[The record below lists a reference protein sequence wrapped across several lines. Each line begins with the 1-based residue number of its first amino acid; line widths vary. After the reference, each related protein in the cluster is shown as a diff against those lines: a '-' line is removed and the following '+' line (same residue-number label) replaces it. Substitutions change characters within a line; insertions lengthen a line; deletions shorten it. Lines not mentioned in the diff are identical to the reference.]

1 MTKDF
6 RSYFPIL
13 NQSSSSNPLIYLDS
27 GATTLKPQC
36 VIDSIVKYYTHY
48 SSNIHRGRHSL
59 SEYVSELYEHSV
71 LDIANYFNSYKEEI
85 IFTSGATDSLNILSA
100 ALPDS
105 IQKFLILDHE
115 HNSLITP
122 FMNSR
127 HVYLRPGCIDSDI
140 SLNYLSRLIDEIKP
154 DCFAFSHASHISG
167 HIQDVPKIC
176 RHLRSLGVLSL
187 VDASQ
192 SAMHN
197 MIDVKLMDCDF
208 LVASGHK
215 MCGPT
220 GIGILFIRSS
230 HLPFIS
236 QFRCGGG
243 GIVDVS
249 TSAVSFKKTPF
260 NFDAGTP
267 HIAGV
272 IGLAAATRFLSEHS
286 SHMTDTTHELTYFL
300 TQCELGDDLMSIH
313 SASSNSLP
321 ILTLIPVSKIF
332 DSDTIA
338 IMASEKSNIMMRS
351 GLHCAHAYFNS
362 INYRDSLR
370 LSASSYNT
378 ISDLRTA
385 CDFLR
390 SNWC

>member
-6 RSYFPIL
+6 RSNFPIL

-27 GATTLKPQC
+27 GATTLKPQS
-36 VIDSIVKYYTHY
+36 VIDSIVKYYTYY

-59 SEYVSELYEHSV
+59 SEYVSELYENSV
-71 LDIANYFNSYKEEI
+71 VDIVNYFNSYQEEI
-85 IFTSGATDSLNILSA
+85 IFTAGATDSLNILST

-115 HNSLITP
+115 HNSLIAP

-127 HVYLRPGCIDSDI
+127 HVYMRPGCVASDI
-140 SLNYLSRLIDEIKP
+140 SLDYLSRLIDEIKP

-167 HIQDVPKIC
+167 HIQDVSKIC

-197 MIDVKLMDCDF
+197 ITDVKLMDCDF

-220 GIGILFIRSS
+220 GIGILFIKSS
-230 HLPFIS
+230 HLPSIS

-249 TSAVSFKKTPF
+249 TTAVSFKKTPY
-260 NFDAGTP
+260 NFVSGTP

-272 IGLAAATRFLSEHS
+272 IGLASATRFLSEHS
-286 SHMTDTTHELTYFL
+286 SLMTATTQELSRFL
-300 TQCELGDDLMSIH
+300 SQSEFSDDLISIH
-313 SASSNSLP
+313 SSSPNSLP

-338 IMASEKSNIMMRS
+338 IMASEQMNIMMRS

-378 ISDLRTA
+378 ISDLSTA
-385 CDFLR
+385 CQFLR
-390 SNWC
+390 SNWY